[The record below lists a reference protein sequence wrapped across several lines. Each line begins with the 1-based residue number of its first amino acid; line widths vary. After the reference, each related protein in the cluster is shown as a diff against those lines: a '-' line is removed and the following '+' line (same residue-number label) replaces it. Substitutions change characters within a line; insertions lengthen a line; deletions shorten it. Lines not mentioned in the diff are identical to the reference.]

1 MKFQKKLTF
10 ILGYNKVRTQHF
22 RHYDTNC
29 KSNMIVPKSQKK
41 ERKKERKK
49 TTTTATSQKI
59 DVYKQATIK
68 SEMLGFTKSV
78 VPIRIKILDH
88 EDKSNQ
94 QLLLKLHRIN
104 YLFNRLHG

>member
-1 MKFQKKLTF
+1 
-10 ILGYNKVRTQHF
+10 
-22 RHYDTNC
+22 
-29 KSNMIVPKSQKK
+29 MIVPKSQKK

-78 VPIRIKILDH
+78 VPI
-88 EDKSNQ
+88 
-94 QLLLKLHRIN
+94 
-104 YLFNRLHG
+104 

>member
-1 MKFQKKLTF
+1 MYVHKTF
-10 ILGYNKVRTQHF
+10 VI
-22 RHYDTNC
+22 
-29 KSNMIVPKSQKK
+29 MIQIARVIWLSQKVK
-41 ERKKERKK
+41 KRKERKK

-78 VPIRIKILDH
+78 VPIWLKILDH
-88 EDKSNQ
+88 EDESNQ